1 MSLESPRA
9 VTGELQVVPLG
20 PEQAH
25 WWVEAGPAEADPAG
39 MTAHIRDFLA
49 AETGST
55 LFAAI
60 VGGRAIA
67 RLQTLPVGSC
77 GVGIYAVGFREDLG
91 PEEVAAACD
100 ALLDTV
106 EAVAAALPGVRYIET
121 DVPGQ
126 APGHA
131 AWRAALC
138 RHHIS
143 QVAASHTHARAIG
156 EPAPPDIDS
165 IHFRPVSALPDALVE
180 AVYQASYAGTADE
193 SHRVSPEPFS
203 VRLSRLKELPLLAPD
218 PTGWLVAFDGDVPVG
233 LVFASVER
241 APYGSPERGWILEIG
256 ITPEARG
263 RGLGRILLQQGL
275 SVLAGR
281 GVQQVLARI
290 DDLNAPSLRLFAA
303 AGFEPQ
309 ADPCWVHRRVW

>member
-1 MSLESPRA
+1 MSLESPYA
-9 VTGELQVVPLG
+9 AGALHVVPLG

-25 WWVEAGPAEADPAG
+25 WWVEGGPTEADPAG

-55 LFAAI
+55 LFAA
-60 VGGRAIA
+60 VAGEHAIA
-67 RLQTLPVGSC
+67 RLQTLPVGSR
-77 GVGIYAVGFREDLG
+77 GVGIYAVGFREGLAPDV
-91 PEEVAAACD
+91 VAAACD
-100 ALLDTV
+100 ALLDAV
-106 EAVAAALPGVRYIET
+106 AAVAAALPGVRYIET

-138 RHHIS
+138 RHGID
-143 QVAASHTHARAIG
+143 QVAASHTYARAIG
-156 EPAPPDIDS
+156 MPVAPDAAPLA
-165 IHFRPVSALPDALVE
+165 FRPASALPDAVLE
-180 AVYQASYAGTADE
+180 AVYAATYAGTADE
-193 SHRVSPEPFS
+193 SHRLSPEPFS
-203 VRLSRLKELPLLAPD
+203 VRLQRLKELPLLAPD
-218 PTGWLVAFDGDVPVG
+218 ATGWLVAFDGETPLG

-256 ITPEARG
+256 VTPEARG
-263 RGLGRILLQQGL
+263 RGLGRTLLDQGL

-281 GVQQVLARI
+281 GVRQVLARI
-290 DDLNAPSLRLFAA
+290 DDMNAPSRRLFAS
-303 AGFEPQ
+303 AGFERQ

>member
-1 MSLESPRA
+1 
-9 VTGELQVVPLG
+9 
-20 PEQAH
+20 
-25 WWVEAGPAEADPAG
+25 

-60 VGGRAIA
+60 AGDRAIA

-77 GVGIYAVGFREDLG
+77 GVGIYAVGFREDAAPG
-91 PEEVAAACD
+91 EVAAASD

-106 EAVAAALPGVRYIET
+106 AAVAEAMPGVRYIET

-138 RHHIS
+138 RHGVLE
-143 QVAASHTHARAIG
+143 VAASHTYGRAIG
-156 EPAPPDIDS
+156 EITAPGPS
-165 IHFRPVSALPDALVE
+165 TMTFRPASALPDAVVE
-180 AVYQASYAGTADE
+180 AVYQASYEGTADE

-203 VRLSRLKELPLLAPD
+203 VRLSRLKELPLLEPD
-218 PTGWLVAFDGDVPVG
+218 PTGWLVAFDGDRPVG

-256 ITPEARG
+256 VTPEARG
-263 RGLGRILLQQGL
+263 RGLGRVLLQRGL
-275 SVLAGR
+275 SVLAER
-281 GVQQVLARI
+281 GVRQVLARI
-290 DDLNAPSLRLFAA
+290 DDRNAPSLRLFAA
-303 AGFEPQ
+303 AGFERQ

>member
-1 MSLESPRA
+1 VSLESPRA
-9 VTGELQVVPLG
+9 AGAVHVVPLG
-20 PEQAH
+20 PAQAH
-25 WWVEAGPAEADPAG
+25 WWVEGGPAEADPAG

-60 VGGRAIA
+60 DGDRAIA

-77 GVGIYAVGFREDLG
+77 GLGIYAVGFRDDLA
-91 PEEVAAACD
+91 PAAMAAACD

-106 EAVAAALPGVRYIET
+106 AAVAAEAPGVRYIET

-138 RHHIS
+138 RHGIVE
-143 QVAASHTHARAIG
+143 VAASHTYARAIG
-156 EPAPPDIDS
+156 APAAPDAAGLA
-165 IHFRPVSALPDALVE
+165 FRPVGALSEALVE

-193 SHRVSPEPFS
+193 SHRLSPEPFS
-203 VRLSRLKELPLLAPD
+203 VRLRRLKELPLLAPD
-218 PTGWLVAFDGDVPVG
+218 HTGWLVAFDGETPLG
-233 LVFASVER
+233 LVFASVEC

-256 ITPEARG
+256 VTPEARG
-263 RGLGRILLQQGL
+263 RGLGRTLLAQGL

-281 GVQQVLARI
+281 GVRQALARI
-290 DDLNAPSLRLFAA
+290 DDMNAPSLRLFAV
-303 AGFEPQ
+303 AGFARQ